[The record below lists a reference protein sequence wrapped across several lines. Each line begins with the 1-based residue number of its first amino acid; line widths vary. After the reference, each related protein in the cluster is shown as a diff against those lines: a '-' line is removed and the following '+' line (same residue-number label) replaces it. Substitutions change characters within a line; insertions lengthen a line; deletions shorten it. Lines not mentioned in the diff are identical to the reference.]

1 MSREFQPARRQP
13 RDARWHPHHL
23 LLAVRGLV
31 QTKSLS
37 RVCFLD
43 HHHRVRRVLL
53 LLLVQVVLVLPVARW
68 LS

>member
-1 MSREFQPARRQP
+1 M
-13 RDARWHPHHL
+13 